1 MTRPWGP
8 LTKEQRQQ
16 VRGELRA
23 AAQKCGVTVPA
34 KGAGATNSTD
44 AG

>member
-16 VRGELRA
+16 VRSELRT
-23 AAQKCGVTVPA
+23 AAQKCDVTVPT
-34 KGAGATNSTD
+34 KPAGATNTTP

>member
-16 VRGELRA
+16 VRADLRA
-23 AAQKCGVTVPA
+23 AAQKCGITVPT
-34 KGAGATNSTD
+34 KVPATR
-44 AG
+44 

>member
-34 KGAGATNSTD
+34 KGAGATNTSPT
-44 AG
+44 G